1 MLSKFKKPVEKVLEP
16 FIEPLSKVDPNVLT
30 VLGSVPP
37 LLFFI
42 AIITGN
48 YILALFAFIG
58 NLFDLI
64 DGMVARKY
72 KKVTPFGGFL
82 DSTLDRVGDF
92 LLITPFAFAGIVGW
106 EIVAP
111 LLLFA
116 FLTSYMR
123 AQGGLRSKDG
133 ANFAAGVGIVERT
146 ERLGI
151 IFFSLLLYTFMPNMV
166 LAGVNIMEISFLLL
180 GILSFYTVLQRITHA
195 YKKL

>member
-16 FIEPLSKVDPNVLT
+16 LIEPLSKLDPNVLT
-30 VLGSVPP
+30 VLGSIPP

-48 YILALFAFIG
+48 YILALFAFVG

-72 KKVTPFGGFL
+72 KKVTAFGGFL

-116 FLTSYMR
+116 FLTSYI
-123 AQGGLRSKDG
+123 RSRG
-133 ANFAAGVGIVERT
+133 ELANPSVSFAVGIIERT

-151 IFFSLLLYTFMPNMV
+151 IFFSLLLYTFIPNTIF
-166 LAGVNIMEISFLLL
+166 AGFNIMEISFILL
-180 GILSFYTVLQRITHA
+180 GILSFYTVLQRIAFA

>member
-1 MLSKFKKPVEKVLEP
+1 MLSHYKKPVEKVLEP
-16 FIEPLSKVDPNVLT
+16 LIEPLSKVDPNVLT
-30 VLGSVPP
+30 VLGSIPP
-37 LLFFI
+37 LVFFI

-111 LLLFA
+111 LFLFA
-116 FLTSYMR
+116 FLTSYI
-123 AQGGLRSKDG
+123 RSRG
-133 ANFAAGVGIVERT
+133 ELANPSVSFAVGIIERT

-151 IFFSLLLYTFMPNMV
+151 IFFSLLLYTSIPNT
-166 LAGVNIMEISFLLL
+166 LIAGYNIMEISLLL
-180 GILSFYTVLQRITHA
+180 LVVLSLYTVLQRVIYA